1 MSARDRLGA
10 VNGDKAGLRSILPED
25 SEADLCPIC
34 KGAGWVSKRV
44 PVGHPDFGEAFPCRC
59 QQQKDPEQRSDA
71 LRRYSNLG
79 ALRGT
84 TFENTRPDGLL
95 PESSE
100 RQMFREALAAAITFA
115 ERPAGWLVFTGP
127 SGSGKTHLAVA
138 AANRCIDLGLPTYF
152 IVAADLLDHL
162 RATYA
167 PESEMSYDELFE
179 QVRNAPILVL
189 DDLAAQPTTPWAQEK
204 LFQII
209 SHRFNESLPTIITV
223 RGSLE
228 RLDEGLRTRM
238 YSPSGFSRIFRLG
251 EQSSRMAR
259 RVGTIPED
267 MRRRMTFENFDVHG
281 YAHTETAEKESLYR
295 ALQAARE
302 FAQDPKSWIL
312 FTGPRGC
319 GKTHLAIA
327 IATECEKRG
336 NSVLRA
342 FVPDLMDH
350 LRGTFSPNSQISYDE
365 LFEEV
370 KSADILILD
379 DLGTQTSTP
388 WADEKLFQIVAY
400 RYDMQLPTIITS
412 IDNLDDLDRDW
423 PNIGSR
429 LVDSTL
435 VRWQP
440 IRASNYRDFRLGRDT
455 RG

>member
-1 MSARDRLGA
+1 MESLGDILKRMSARDRLGA
-10 VNGDKAGLRSILPED
+10 VNGDKAGLRSILPEE
-25 SEADLCPIC
+25 SEENSCPTC
-34 KGAGWVSKRV
+34 NGAGWVSKRV

-59 QQQKDPEQRSDA
+59 QQQRDPEQRSVA

-100 RQMFREALAAAITFA
+100 RQMFRDALAAAIAFA
-115 ERPAGWLVFTGP
+115 EQPAGWLVFTGP

-167 PESEMSYDELFE
+167 PDSEMSYDELFE
-179 QVRNAPILVL
+179 QVRNAPILVV

-238 YSPSGFSRIFRLG
+238 DSHSGFSRIFRLG

-267 MRRRMTFENFDVHG
+267 MRRRMTFENFDVYG
-281 YAHTETAEKESLYR
+281 RMPDTETCR
-295 ALQAARE
+295 AGNPWPGHGKLPERVGSE
-302 FAQDPKSWIL
+302 
-312 FTGPRGC
+312 TPRDG
-319 GKTHLAIA
+319 
-327 IATECEKRG
+327 
-336 NSVLRA
+336 
-342 FVPDLMDH
+342 
-350 LRGTFSPNSQISYDE
+350 FS
-365 LFEEV
+365 
-370 KSADILILD
+370 
-379 DLGTQTSTP
+379 
-388 WADEKLFQIVAY
+388 
-400 RYDMQLPTIITS
+400 
-412 IDNLDDLDRDW
+412 
-423 PNIGSR
+423 
-429 LVDSTL
+429 
-435 VRWQP
+435 
-440 IRASNYRDFRLGRDT
+440 
-455 RG
+455 